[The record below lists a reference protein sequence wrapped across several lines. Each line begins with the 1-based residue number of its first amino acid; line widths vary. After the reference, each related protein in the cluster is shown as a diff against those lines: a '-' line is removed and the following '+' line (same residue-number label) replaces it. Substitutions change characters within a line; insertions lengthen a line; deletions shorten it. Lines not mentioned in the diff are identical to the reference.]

1 MYGRREENELEY
13 ENIYTGGGGLD
24 WIGSCSGSTGQSDAL
39 NRITLKSK
47 LDYIPQSHRILLY
60 PVSTADSA
68 TPVS

>member
-1 MYGRREENELEY
+1 MR
-13 ENIYTGGGGLD
+13 IYILVGGIQRDD
-24 WIGSCSGSTGQSDAL
+24 WVMLRQYSSSDAL